1 MVSIGHAG
9 RTITGD
15 LVAFDVRWEGSLP
28 GASVV
33 WSMVVSDGASEV
45 RLSHERAGD
54 EAVGQYVVDS
64 ASGRRSDVDVDAD
77 VQDDEITARFPADV
91 VGVAVE
97 WPVWVAVVTVDGQ
110 DVAHQAVPV
119 TSG

>member
-1 MVSIGHAG
+1 MTSIESAG

-15 LVAFDVRWEGSLP
+15 LVAFDVSWDGPLTGST
-28 GASVV
+28 VI

-45 RLSHERAGD
+45 RLCHERAGED
-54 EAVGQYVVDS
+54 ATQYVVD
-64 ASGRRSDVDVDAD
+64 ATTGRRRDVAVDAD
-77 VQDDEITARFPADV
+77 LHDEEITVRFPADA

-110 DVAHQAVPV
+110 DVAQQPA
-119 TSG
+119 G